1 MYKKLNSDTSNA
13 EADQKPNLDSDFI
26 NHHFPSTLKM
36 VYKSIQD
43 KHSKRTSV
51 NSMPI
56 QLWKRTM
63 MNPVLKN
70 HQMIEE
76 VTRDSIPYNQID
88 KLKEYK

>member
-51 NSMPI
+51 NFMPVE
-56 QLWKRTM
+56 KDNDESSSEKSSNDR
-63 MNPVLKN
+63 K
-70 HQMIEE
+70 
-76 VTRDSIPYNQID
+76 
-88 KLKEYK
+88 